1 VDHNGRMRVVITG
14 STGRV
19 GRAVYVQLARDH
31 DVLGLDRAPSST
43 ADRVGDITD
52 EPWLDDAVAGADAVV
67 HVAAL
72 HAPQVGH
79 VPDAEFERINVG
91 GTRAVLEA
99 ASRRG
104 VPHIVLTSTTA
115 LYGTGGWV
123 SEQTRPQPRTI
134 YHRTKLAAERLLEEA
149 AGAGGP
155 AVTVLRMSR
164 CFPEPAPVM
173 AVFRLHR
180 GVDARDVAAAHVLA
194 LAGSQPRHRV
204 YVISGSTPFHPDDMV
219 ELLRDAPAVLR
230 RRAPALVSAFDQ
242 RGWSLPG
249 SIDRVYSPALAEAE
263 LGWKPRH
270 GFDEVLR
277 QVDALSPEILP
288 PRRG

>member
-1 VDHNGRMRVVITG
+1 MRVVITG
-14 STGRV
+14 ATGRV
-19 GRAVYVQLARDH
+19 GRAIYVQLARDH

-43 ADRVGDITD
+43 ADRLGDITD
-52 EPWLDDAVAGADAVV
+52 EPWLEDAVAGADAVV

-79 VPDAEFERINVG
+79 VGDAEFERVNVG
-91 GTRAVLEA
+91 GTRAVLAA

-104 VPHIVLTSTTA
+104 VPHIVYTSTTA
-115 LYGTGGWV
+115 LYGTGGWIT
-123 SEQTRPQPRTI
+123 EQMRPQPRTV

-173 AVFRLHR
+173 AAFRLHR
-180 GVDARDVAAAHVLA
+180 GVDARDVAGAHVLA
-194 LAGSQPRHRV
+194 LAQPRPGYRV
-204 YVISGSTPFHPDDMV
+204 YVISGATPFRPDDMPK
-219 ELLRDAPAVLR
+219 LLRDAPTVLR

-242 RGWSLPG
+242 RGWSLPE
-249 SIDRVYSPALAEAE
+249 SIDRVYSPALAQAE
-263 LGWKPRH
+263 LGWQPRH

-277 QVDALSPEILP
+277 QLDALSPEILP

>member
-1 VDHNGRMRVVITG
+1 MNHNARMRVVITG
-14 STGRV
+14 SSGRV
-19 GRAVYVQLARDH
+19 GRAIYVQLARDH

-52 EPWLDDAVAGADAVV
+52 ERWLEQALAGADAVV

-79 VPDAEFERINVG
+79 VPEAEFERINVG
-91 GTRAVLEA
+91 GTKAVLEA

-104 VPHIVLTSTTA
+104 VPHIVFTSTTA

-123 SEQTRPQPRTI
+123 TEQTQPRPRTV
-134 YHRTKLAAERLLEEA
+134 YHRTKLAAERLLAEA
-149 AGAGGP
+149 AAAGGP

-194 LAGSQPRHRV
+194 LARPRPGHRV
-204 YVISGSTPFHPDDMV
+204 LVISGATPFDPGDIA
-219 ELLRDAPAVLR
+219 ELECDAPAVLR
-230 RRAPALVSAFDQ
+230 RCAPALVAAFEQ
-242 RGWSLPG
+242 RGWSLPA
-249 SIDRVYSPALAEAE
+249 SIDRVYSPALAQAE
-263 LGWKPRH
+263 LGWQPRH

-277 QVDALSPEILP
+277 QLDAQSPEVLP
-288 PRRG
+288 ARR